1 MNNKGQTL
9 VVFVLF
15 LPVLVIV
22 ITSIIAVLVG
32 LLNKSNM
39 YYDKRNMENI
49 AKEAINYGLSNIE
62 DENIENKI
70 KIFISKNIDCE
81 KEVKIEDGEIR
92 VTLIKENKTIKKIL
106 GYENIKIKYKG
117 KIEDNKEKVEVAY
130 GNNESK
136 NNISYIC

>member
-22 ITSIIAVLVG
+22 ITMII
-32 LLNKSNM
+32 NKSNM

-106 GYENIKIKYKG
+106 GYGNIKIK
-117 KIEDNKEKVEVAY
+117 
-130 GNNESK
+130 
-136 NNISYIC
+136 

>member
-22 ITSIIAVLVG
+22 ITMII
-32 LLNKSNM
+32 NKSNM

-62 DENIENKI
+62 AENIEDKI

-106 GYENIKIKYKG
+106 GYGNIKIKYKG
-117 KIEDNKEKVEVAY
+117 KIEDNKKKVEVAY

>member
-22 ITSIIAVLVG
+22 ITMII
-32 LLNKSNM
+32 NKSNM

-49 AKEAINYGLSNIE
+49 AKEAINYGLNNIE
-62 DENIENKI
+62 DENIEDKI
-70 KIFISKNIDCE
+70 KIFISKNIECE
-81 KEVKIEDGEIR
+81 KEIKIEDGEIR

-106 GYENIKIKYKG
+106 GYGNIKIKYKG
-117 KIEDNKEKVEVAY
+117 KIEDNKKKVEVAY

>member
-1 MNNKGQTL
+1 MNSKGQTL

-22 ITSIIAVLVG
+22 ITMII
-32 LLNKSNM
+32 NKSNM

-62 DENIENKI
+62 DENIEDKI

-81 KEVKIEDGEIR
+81 KEIKIEDGEIR

-106 GYENIKIKYKG
+106 GYGNIKIKYKG
-117 KIEDNKEKVEVAY
+117 KIEDNKKKVEVAY

-136 NNISYIC
+136 NNFSYIC

>member
-1 MNNKGQTL
+1 MNKKGQTL

-22 ITSIIAVLVG
+22 ITMII
-32 LLNKSNM
+32 NKSNM

-62 DENIENKI
+62 DENIEDKI

-92 VTLIKENKTIKKIL
+92 VTLKKENKTIKKIL
-106 GYENIKIKYKG
+106 GYGNKKIKYKG
-117 KIEDNKEKVEVAY
+117 KIEDNKKKVEVAY

>member
-22 ITSIIAVLVG
+22 ITMII
-32 LLNKSNM
+32 NKSNM

-62 DENIENKI
+62 DENIEDKI

-92 VTLIKENKTIKKIL
+92 VTLIQ
-106 GYENIKIKYKG
+106 
-117 KIEDNKEKVEVAY
+117 
-130 GNNESK
+130 
-136 NNISYIC
+136 

>member
-1 MNNKGQTL
+1 MNKKGQTL

-22 ITSIIAVLVG
+22 ITMII
-32 LLNKSNM
+32 NKSNM

-49 AKEAINYGLSNIE
+49 AKEAINYGLNNIE
-62 DENIENKI
+62 DENIEDKI
-70 KIFISKNIDCE
+70 KIFISKNIECE
-81 KEVKIEDGEIR
+81 KEIKIEDGEIR

-106 GYENIKIKYKG
+106 GYGNIKIKYKG
-117 KIEDNKEKVEVAY
+117 KIEDNKKKVEVAY

>member
-1 MNNKGQTL
+1 MNKKGQTL

-22 ITSIIAVLVG
+22 ITMII
-32 LLNKSNM
+32 NKSNM

-92 VTLIKENKTIKKIL
+92 VTLKKENKTVKKIL
-106 GYENIKIKYKG
+106 GYGNIKIKYKG
-117 KIEDNKEKVEVAY
+117 KIEDNKKKVEVAY

>member
-15 LPVLVIV
+15 LPVLVIA
-22 ITSIIAVLVG
+22 ITMII
-32 LLNKSNM
+32 NKSNM

-62 DENIENKI
+62 DENIEDKI

-92 VTLIKENKTIKKIL
+92 VTLKKENKTIKKIL
-106 GYENIKIKYKG
+106 GYGNIKIKYKG
-117 KIEDNKEKVEVAY
+117 KIEDNKKKVEVAY

>member
-22 ITSIIAVLVG
+22 ITMII
-32 LLNKSNM
+32 NKSNM

-62 DENIENKI
+62 DENIEDKI

-81 KEVKIEDGEIR
+81 KEIKIEDGEIR

-106 GYENIKIKYKG
+106 GYGNIKIKYKG
-117 KIEDNKEKVEVAY
+117 KIEDNKKKVEVAY

>member
-1 MNNKGQTL
+1 MNSKGQTL

-22 ITSIIAVLVG
+22 ITMII
-32 LLNKSNM
+32 NKSNM

-49 AKEAINYGLSNIE
+49 AKEAINYGLNNIE
-62 DENIENKI
+62 DENIEEKI

-106 GYENIKIKYKG
+106 GYGNIKIKYKG
-117 KIEDNKEKVEVAY
+117 KIEDNKKKVEVAY

>member
-22 ITSIIAVLVG
+22 ITMII
-32 LLNKSNM
+32 NKSNM

-49 AKEAINYGLSNIE
+49 AKEAINYGLNNIE
-62 DENIENKI
+62 DENIEDKI
-70 KIFISKNIDCE
+70 KIFISKNIECE
-81 KEVKIEDGEIR
+81 KEIKIEDGEIR

-106 GYENIKIKYKG
+106 GYGNINIKYKG
-117 KIEDNKEKVEVAY
+117 KIEDNKKKVEVAY

>member
-1 MNNKGQTL
+1 MNKKGQTL

-22 ITSIIAVLVG
+22 ITMII
-32 LLNKSNM
+32 NKSNM

-62 DENIENKI
+62 DENIEAKI

-106 GYENIKIKYKG
+106 GYGNIKIKYKG
-117 KIEDNKEKVEVAY
+117 KIEDNKKKVEVAY

>member
-22 ITSIIAVLVG
+22 ITMII
-32 LLNKSNM
+32 NKSNM

-62 DENIENKI
+62 DQKI
-70 KIFISKNIDCE
+70 
-81 KEVKIEDGEIR
+81 
-92 VTLIKENKTIKKIL
+92 
-106 GYENIKIKYKG
+106 
-117 KIEDNKEKVEVAY
+117 
-130 GNNESK
+130 
-136 NNISYIC
+136 

>member
-22 ITSIIAVLVG
+22 ITMII
-32 LLNKSNM
+32 NKSNM

-62 DENIENKI
+62 DENIEDKI

-92 VTLIKENKTIKKIL
+92 VTLKKENKTEKKIL
-106 GYENIKIKYKG
+106 GYGNIKIKYKG
-117 KIEDNKEKVEVAY
+117 KIEDNKKKVEVAY

>member
-1 MNNKGQTL
+1 MNKKGQTL

-22 ITSIIAVLVG
+22 ITMII
-32 LLNKSNM
+32 NKSNM

-70 KIFISKNIDCE
+70 N
-81 KEVKIEDGEIR
+81 
-92 VTLIKENKTIKKIL
+92 
-106 GYENIKIKYKG
+106 
-117 KIEDNKEKVEVAY
+117 
-130 GNNESK
+130 
-136 NNISYIC
+136 

>member
-1 MNNKGQTL
+1 MNKKGQTL

-15 LPVLVIV
+15 LTVLVIV
-22 ITSIIAVLVG
+22 ITMII
-32 LLNKSNM
+32 NKSNM

-62 DENIENKI
+62 DENIEDKI

-106 GYENIKIKYKG
+106 GYGNIKIKYKG
-117 KIEDNKEKVEVAY
+117 KIEDNKKKVEVAY